1 MAYVSLGD
9 VCRNQ
14 LGQQAQYCSRY
25 ADPDW
30 KDDYT
35 YCGQGLR
42 IVLNK
47 NKDYHRYTIHEDDV
61 ALFVARVKTA
71 RGDRDVQT

>member
-1 MAYVSLGD
+1 MKGYVSLGD

-30 KDDYT
+30 KTEYT
-35 YCGQGLR
+35 YCGEGLR
-42 IVLNK
+42 ILLNK
-47 NKDYHRYTIHEDDV
+47 NKDYHQYMIHADDV
-61 ALFVARVKTA
+61 DLFVARVKIA
-71 RGDRDVQT
+71 RCM

>member
-9 VCRNQ
+9 VCRQQ

-30 KDDYT
+30 KEDYS

-42 IVLNK
+42 IVLNT
-47 NKDYHRYTIHEDDV
+47 NKDYHQYTIHEDDV
-61 ALFVARVKTA
+61 PLFVARVKTT
-71 RGDRDVQT
+71 RGDRDI